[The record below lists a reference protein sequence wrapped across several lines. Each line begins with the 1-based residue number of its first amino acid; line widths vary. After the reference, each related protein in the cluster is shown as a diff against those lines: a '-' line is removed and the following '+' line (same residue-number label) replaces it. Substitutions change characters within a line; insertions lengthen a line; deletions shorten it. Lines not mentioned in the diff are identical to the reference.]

1 MDHHPQVFE
10 DVIDICDV
18 SLSQATQGGV
28 VHVKVVTHRP
38 VLVSGHAGLDI

>member
-18 SLSQATQGGV
+18 SLSRATQAEV
-28 VHVKVVTHRP
+28 VHVKVVTHRA
-38 VLVSGHAGLDI
+38 VLISGHAGLDI